1 MIITQQ
7 LDWNSP
13 IESYTLQSYLKG
25 MENEKEKK
33 KSEKNVVLFFS
44 SWLER
49 VNERILVGPR
59 STEMFLPKKYWGER
73 C

>member
-7 LDWNSP
+7 LDQNSP
-13 IESYTLQSYLKG
+13 IESYTLQSYLWG
-25 MENEKEKK
+25 MENEMEKK
-33 KSEKNVVLFFS
+33 KSEMNVVFFFS

-59 STEMFLPKKYWGER
+59 SNEMFLLKKYRGER
-73 C
+73 G